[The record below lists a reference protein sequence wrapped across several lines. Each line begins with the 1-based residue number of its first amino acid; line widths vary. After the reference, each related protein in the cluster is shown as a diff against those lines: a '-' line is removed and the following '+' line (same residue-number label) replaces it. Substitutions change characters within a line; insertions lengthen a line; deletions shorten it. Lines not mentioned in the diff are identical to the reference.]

1 MPTVIAG
8 TEAGLFR
15 LGDSNGVELEG
26 LHVSDIA
33 LGADGPWAIAD
44 ASTVLRR
51 SPADTWDEVTSV
63 AGRRLN
69 CLRLTQSAVFIGTDQ
84 AHLLGMRG
92 ASAEPVPGFEE
103 APGRADWYT
112 PWGGPPEVRSIAA
125 GGDSLY
131 VNVHVGGILRS
142 DDGGATWSPTIDIH
156 SDVHEVIVAGD
167 GAETVLAATAW
178 GLAISRNGGESW
190 DFDDS
195 GLHATYARAVAF
207 SEDRILMTASLGP
220 RGGDAGIFRR
230 SLGTAGF
237 EKIHTGLPEW
247 FPQNVD
253 TGCVAARNGVVSLG
267 TGDGRVFLSEDHGDS
282 WEQIG
287 EDLPPVHKVL
297 LDPTGP

>member
-1 MPTVIAG
+1 MPTVIVG

-15 LGDSNGVELEG
+15 LGDSNGIELEDRN
-26 LHVSDIA
+26 VSDIA
-33 LGADGPWAIAD
+33 LRADGPLAIAD
-44 ASTVLRR
+44 ASAVLRR
-51 SPADTWDEVTSV
+51 SPAGVWDVVTSV
-63 AGRRLN
+63 EGRRLN
-69 CLRLTQSAVFIGTDQ
+69 CLRPAQSAVFIGTDH

-92 ASAEPVPGFEE
+92 ASAEPLSGFEE

-112 PWGGPPEVRSIAA
+112 PWGGPPDVRSIAA

-167 GAETVLAATAW
+167 DAETVLAATAW

-190 DFDDS
+190 DFDDD
-195 GLHATYARAVAF
+195 GLHATYARAVAL
-207 SEDRILMTASLGP
+207 SGDRILMTSSLGP

-253 TGCVAARNGVVSLG
+253 TGCVAARNGIVSLG

-287 EDLPPVHKVL
+287 EGLPPVNKVL
-297 LDPTGP
+297 LDPTGL